1 MLSRITKIGTS
12 VGIII
17 PRYIASE
24 GGFSKGSPVSIEYS
38 DNKITISAIR
48 TPRQGWAEA
57 FSEYVKNGE
66 DAMLLPDFLDSEALE
81 LE

>member
-17 PRYIASE
+17 PRYIAAE
-24 GGFSKGSPVSIEYS
+24 GGFSKGSTVNIEYS